1 MAKHVLNT
9 GDDELNFTLIG
20 IACAEDQYRMISLLN
35 DALNIQLYL
44 SDYLALL
51 AKDDKV
57 FKFSLFRFVDE
68 DLRLEINCIPNN
80 SNFEEPHIEQ
90 AQSLDLFNGLKLDES
105 SKLIRELPKT
115 DYFLMLKG
123 DESHT
128 HQFVVIDKLKK
139 ISEILQIQSIEPHEL
154 SSRKNL
160 IF

>member
-1 MAKHVLNT
+1 MAKHFLNT
-9 GDDELNFTLIG
+9 GEDELNFALIG
-20 IACAEDQYRMISLLN
+20 IACAEDQYRMVSLLN
-35 DALNIQLYL
+35 DALNINLSL
-44 SDYLALL
+44 SDYLPLL

-68 DLRLEINCIPNN
+68 DLRLEFNCIPNN
-80 SNFEEPHIEQ
+80 SNFDEPHIEQ

-115 DYFLMLKG
+115 DYFLILKG
-123 DESHT
+123 DET
-128 HQFVVIDKLKK
+128 HSYQFKIIDKLKK
-139 ISEILQIQSIEPHEL
+139 IPDIIQIQTIEPQEL